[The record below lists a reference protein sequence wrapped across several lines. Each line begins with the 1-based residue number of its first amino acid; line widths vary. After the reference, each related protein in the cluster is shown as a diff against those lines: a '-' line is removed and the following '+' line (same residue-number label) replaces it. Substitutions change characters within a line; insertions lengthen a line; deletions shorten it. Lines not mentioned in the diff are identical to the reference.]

1 LQELSWTV
9 DRRPKGGKR
18 MLQKVDGF
26 RFTLVNG
33 EVIVQ
38 GVALAEAMPGR
49 LIRGQQS

>member
-9 DRRPKGGKR
+9 GRRPKGGKR

-33 EVIVQ
+33 AVIVQ
-38 GVALAEAMPGR
+38 DVAMTEAMPDR
-49 LIRGQQS
+49 LIRGPQS